1 MFKKFSGDVD
11 RIAYDDFDY
20 YDDDDDFANDD

>member
-20 YDDDDDFANDD
+20 YDDDDFANDD